1 VEGIAN
7 PVQLWQ
13 GDHVILPRGGAH
25 LIRDALTTQD
35 ADLVKCDGW
44 DARKQFR
51 GGGNGPITQLMCGSL
66 RLANGA
72 TAPLLA
78 ILPPLLHFKQPAACP
93 MPWLEATVLKI
104 LEELNSDR
112 PGAEAVVT
120 RLAETLFI
128 QAVRAFFEQNA
139 DFDRSGWLA
148 ALRDKHMGRALALM
162 HAEPEKPWT
171 ISSLADRIA
180 VSRSVFAA
188 KFSQLVGE
196 PPLRYLTGLR
206 LNSAATRLRSTEDSL
221 KSIAA
226 TAGYDSVAAFAKA
239 FKRHMG
245 MTPGNIAKIANH
257 DWRHRGGG
265 GQAGE
270 GRGRCACGA
279 SHSRFAIGYPD
290 LQVGVDLSRLGLG
303 EGGARLL
310 DSRLVGCLFD
320 PEQQVALLDLLSF
333 GEGALLDE
341 SWHPRD
347 NVDLI
352 DRRYTSDVVAC
363 FCDLTAYHRRHR
375 NSRRGGDVLGGADAI

>member
-1 VEGIAN
+1 MKRASPTSSGKLTSGHWREDLFADLLQSIRLCSTVYFRTELRAPWGLTLSARGAAFHIAAHGSCWLEVEGIAN

-148 ALRDKHMGRALALM
+148 ALRDKHMGRALAPM

-171 ISSLADRIA
+171 ISSLADRVA

-221 KSIAA
+221 KTIAA

-245 MTPGNIAKIANH
+245 TTPGQYRKN
-257 DWRHRGGG
+257 RG
-265 GQAGE
+265 
-270 GRGRCACGA
+270 
-279 SHSRFAIGYPD
+279 P
-290 LQVGVDLSRLGLG
+290 
-303 EGGARLL
+303 
-310 DSRLVGCLFD
+310 
-320 PEQQVALLDLLSF
+320 
-333 GEGALLDE
+333 
-341 SWHPRD
+341 
-347 NVDLI
+347 
-352 DRRYTSDVVAC
+352 
-363 FCDLTAYHRRHR
+363 
-375 NSRRGGDVLGGADAI
+375 